1 MNIFQKIFRKESLVK
16 RMPSRELLE
25 QYIKKQSGEAD
36 YPVIFNKEKGVFER
50 R

>member
-1 MNIFQKIFRKESLVK
+1 MNILRKIFKKDRLIK

-36 YPVIFNKEKGVFER
+36 YPVTFNIKKGVFER
-50 R
+50 G